1 LRTRIV
7 TEPSVAPERGAGTPS
22 PAGRPAAGVVAR
34 NSFTDPRTALP
45 GTGSDGK
52 EYIVSAS
59 ARGGIVEDKTECGLE
74 LIRKEKGAYEVLDST
89 DTIIRSSHP
98 DAV

>member
-1 LRTRIV
+1 MAAN
-7 TEPSVAPERGAGTPS
+7 PDGT
-22 PAGRPAAGVVAR
+22 GR
-34 NSFTDPRTALP
+34 FP

-52 EYIVSAS
+52 EYIVIAYL
-59 ARGGIVEDKTECGLE
+59 RGGFIYYKTECGLE
-74 LIRKEKGAYEVLDST
+74 LIRQEKGVYEVVDSM